1 MTTPSPL
8 SLTPRQKQILIG
20 LGIGLGVV
28 LLALLVVA
36 LGRESP
42 PSPGTTLAALETST
56 TTSTTTPSTTT
67 TSTTTTTSMP
77 DTTTTSEATTT
88 TASTTTTTVLTA
100 ELFTLRGDGL
110 DVVDFGDPPEP
121 VIAALTAAFGSPDE
135 DSGWIDAATSPYG
148 VCPGEQVRGV
158 RWRDLLVLFSDGE
171 TPYGPADPMGHFF
184 AYVDSIFLDQRDPLG
199 LETEEE
205 IGLGST
211 RAELEEAYGDQVT
224 ITEDEVFGVFFEI
237 EVPDPA
243 VLWGHLED
251 ASSRAPI
258 TDIRGGSGCGE

>member
-28 LLALLVVA
+28 LLALLIAA

-42 PSPGTTLAALETST
+42 PSPGTTLAALDTST
-56 TTSTTTPSTTT
+56 TTSTTGPSTTT
-67 TSTTTTTSMP
+67 SSTTTSIP

-88 TASTTTTTVLTA
+88 TASTTTTTALTA
-100 ELFTLRGDGL
+100 ELFTLQGDGL
-110 DVVDFGDPPEP
+110 DVVDFGDPPEL

-135 DSGWIDAATSPYG
+135 DSGWIEAATSPYG

-158 RWRDLLVLFSDGE
+158 RWRDLLVLFTDGE
-171 TPYGPADPMGHFF
+171 TPYGTADPMGHFF

-211 RAELEEAYGDQVT
+211 RAELEQAYGDRVT

-243 VLWGHLED
+243 VLWGHLEG
-251 ASSRAPI
+251 ASSGAPI

>member
-28 LLALLVVA
+28 LLALLIVG

-42 PSPGTTLAALETST
+42 PSPITTALGTST
-56 TTSTTTPSTTT
+56 TTSTTRPITTTTT
-67 TSTTTTTSMP
+67 TSTTTTSIP

-88 TASTTTTTVLTA
+88 TASTTTTTALTA

-110 DVVDFGDPPEP
+110 DVVDFGDPPEL

-135 DSGWIDAATSPYG
+135 DSGWIGAATSPYG

-158 RWRDLLVLFSDGE
+158 RWRDLLVLFSDGD
-171 TPYGPADPMGHFF
+171 TPYGTADPMGHFF
-184 AYVDSIFLDQRDPLG
+184 SYVDSIFFDQQDLLG

-211 RAELEEAYGDQVT
+211 RAELEEAYGDRVT

-251 ASSRAPI
+251 ASSGAPI

>member
-20 LGIGLGVV
+20 LGIGLGVI

-42 PSPGTTLAALETST
+42 PPPGTTRAAPETST
-56 TTSTTTPSTTT
+56 TTSTTRPSTTT
-67 TSTTTTTSMP
+67 TSSTTSSIP

-88 TASTTTTTVLTA
+88 TASTTTTTALTA

-135 DSGWIDAATSPYG
+135 DNGWIEATTSPYG

-158 RWRDLLVLFSDGE
+158 RWRDLLVLFSDGD
-171 TPYGPADPMGHFF
+171 TPYGTANPMGHFF
-184 AYVDSIFLDQRDPLG
+184 AYVDSIFHDQRDPLG
-199 LETEEE
+199 FETEEE

-211 RAELEEAYGDQVT
+211 RAELEDAYGDQVT

-251 ASSRAPI
+251 ASSGAPI